1 MFIPKS
7 ANVQNL
13 GIHGGR
19 QQKYRDLIKKL
30 MALPLILALSIPAHA
45 SAAPIKSCP
54 KYEKLLRQYFPAKVV
69 SVMSRI
75 AYRESRCN
83 ARALSPVR
91 KSTGRPDV
99 GLLQIQ
105 GSWVTVTRLVC
116 KKQYVVKAL
125 QNPRCNVKVARYLYD
140 NGGLGHWRA
149 TSGK

>member
-1 MFIPKS
+1 MRRI
-7 ANVQNL
+7 

-19 QQKYRDLIKKL
+19 LQKLRELIKKL
-30 MALPLILALSIPAHA
+30 MALTLILALSTPAHA
-45 SAAPIKSCP
+45 SAAANSCP
-54 KYEKLLRQYFPAKVV
+54 KWEPLLARHFPAKVV
-69 SVMSRI
+69 PVMSRI

-83 ARALSPVR
+83 AQSLSAVR

-105 GSWVTVTRLVC
+105 GSWATVTRAVC
-116 KKQYVVKAL
+116 KKQDVVKAL
-125 QNPRCNVKVARYLYD
+125 LNAECNVKVAGYLYR